1 MLNYQRLYNQW
12 EWKLQFFLIKAL
24 WSDHIPHPACAPARN
39 PGTSDLWETPT
50 GRIVKFDPLVIP
62 IPWFPKFLIQSW
74 LVGGTPIPLNNESRL
89 GLLFPTEWKKKM
101 FQTTNQMKLYLY
113 FFKKK
118 TCHSNC
124 NFPEIS
130 MTQIIM
136 GLISRVV
143 IKNIPVLL
151 DIRPSPVSSG

>member
-1 MLNYQRLYNQW
+1 MVPQIFDSIMTGWWYTYPSEQW
-12 EWKLQFFLIKAL
+12 KSVGIIIPNWMEKKNVPNHQPDEIVFIFF
-24 WSDHIPHPACAPARN
+24 
-39 PGTSDLWETPT
+39 
-50 GRIVKFDPLVIP
+50 F
-62 IPWFPKFLIQSW
+62 
-74 LVGGTPIPLNNESRL
+74 
-89 GLLFPTEWKKKM
+89 
-101 FQTTNQMKLYLY
+101 
-113 FFKKK
+113 KK

-151 DIRPSPVSSG
+151 DIRPSPVGSG